1 MKQEVGFL
9 VGLTSK
15 VDKMRINPRQVYDVK
30 EKIIFLG
37 YHGNHL
43 KLKFECSRQKRNEF
57 LGYPNVILVSIATV
71 VTLSMVSF

>member
-1 MKQEVGFL
+1 
-9 VGLTSK
+9 
-15 VDKMRINPRQVYDVK
+15 MRINPRQVYDVK

-43 KLKFECSRQKRNEF
+43 KLKFQCSRQKWNEF
-57 LGYPNVILVSIATV
+57 LGYRNVILVYIATV